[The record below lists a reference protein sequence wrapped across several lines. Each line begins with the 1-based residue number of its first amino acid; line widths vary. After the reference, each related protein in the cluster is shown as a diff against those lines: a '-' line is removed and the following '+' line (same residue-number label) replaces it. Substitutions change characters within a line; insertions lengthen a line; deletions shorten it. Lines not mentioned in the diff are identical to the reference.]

1 VILLFLIKRATIDS
15 APIAGKGTTG

>member
-1 VILLFLIKRATIDS
+1 LIKRATIDS

>member
-1 VILLFLIKRATIDS
+1 VILFFLIKRATIDS